1 MSLNSFRIFAR
12 ACFASISLAA
22 ATLLCPAAALAE
34 VSDDTIAVNVDQ
46 ARLVKLPARVATI
59 VVGNPLIA
67 DVALQAGGVIVV
79 TGKGYGATNFI
90 AMDRSGEV
98 LVDRLIQVEGP
109 TDQLKSMTAGSLL
122 LKPGK
127 TPHPPHQHPEEE
139 FMVVTQGT
147 GEISMDGK
155 ITKVGPGSMMY
166 SAAQR
171 LHGIVNTGKTP
182 LLFYFYKW
190 QA

>member
-1 MSLNSFRIFAR
+1 MAKRRDVVKLAGLNA
-12 ACFASISLAA
+12 LAA
-22 ATLLCPAAALAE
+22 LGFAATTESRLPSA
-34 VSDDTIAVNVDQ
+34 TIA
-46 ARLVKLPARVATI
+46 AGKAKLTKEEFGDLRI
-59 VVGNPLIA
+59 YFEGS
-67 DVALQAGGVIVV
+67 
-79 TGKGYGATNFI
+79 TG
-90 AMDRSGEV
+90 
-98 LVDRLIQVEGP
+98 QV
-109 TDQLKSMTAGSLL
+109 KSMTAGSLL
-122 LKPGK
+122 LKPGM

-139 FMVVTQGT
+139 FMVITEGA

-166 SAAQR
+166 AAAQR